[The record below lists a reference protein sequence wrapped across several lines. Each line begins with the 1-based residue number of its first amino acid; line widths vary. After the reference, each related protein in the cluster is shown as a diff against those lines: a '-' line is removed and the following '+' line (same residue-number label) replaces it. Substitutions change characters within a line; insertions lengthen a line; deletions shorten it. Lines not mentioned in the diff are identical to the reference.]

1 MISSSTTHIMKML
14 TLVFICIHSL
24 IILKSSSAYTIPS
37 WSSFEKSLIGPSDR
51 PGLFDSAL
59 QYPKEPP
66 FSEEKPTFFRER
78 HGWCP
83 YSERVWL
90 ALEFKG
96 IDYDTVLIDNTGPG
110 RKPGWYGGNTPQMR
124 WPESNSRQSE
134 SMDLVHELDNRYP
147 DTPALY
153 VDGVEERIS
162 AFRSVFP
169 RGARPS
175 SRAAFLF
182 SWSGEPL
189 FRTEFERVLQDTD
202 DLLGESDGPFFC
214 GDNFSAADVAWAPF
228 LERYAAQLPC
238 LHENLNPRDA
248 SLYPNLFAWYEAMY
262 AIPAYACRVKGDASS
277 WRKVLNMAGFGN
289 VGTPPT
295 ILSRIDDANKAEQ
308 FASSIDGDDSS
319 VGLLWDEYSES
330 RPFVA
335 KSASAEA
342 AATICRNREAIA
354 RDIAKNAPLKL
365 KNLDADL
372 IDESLRA
379 LMYLLTEDNAKE
391 EEEVLIKDVP
401 YVTDLACFLDK
412 RMCVPRDMGALSA
425 KAIKHIAGLI
435 LTD

>member
-1 MISSSTTHIMKML
+1 MHML
-14 TLVFICIHSL
+14 TLVFACTSSL
-24 IILKSSSAYTIPS
+24 TLLSSISAYTIPS
-37 WSSFEKSLIGPSDR
+37 WSSYEKALIGPSER

-59 QYPKEPP
+59 QYPKKPH
-66 FSEEKPTFFRER
+66 FLGEKPTLFRER

-110 RKPGWYGGNTPQMR
+110 RKPDWYGGNTPQMR

-134 SMDLVHELDNRYP
+134 SMDLVRELDARYP

-153 VDGVEERIS
+153 LDGVEDYIS
-162 AFRSVFP
+162 AFRNVFP

-182 SWSGEPL
+182 LWSGEPL
-189 FRTEFERVLQDTD
+189 FRKEFERVLGDTD
-202 DLLGESDGPFFC
+202 DLLGKSDGPFFC
-214 GDNFSAADVAWAPF
+214 GDKFSAADVAWAPF

-248 SLYPNLFAWYEAMY
+248 LLYPNLFAWYEAMD

-277 WRKVLNMAGFGN
+277 WRKVLSMAGFGN
-289 VGTPPT
+289 AGTPPT
-295 ILSRIDDANKAEQ
+295 VLSRMEDASKAELL
-308 FASSIDGDDSS
+308 ACNVDEKEGSSGGS
-319 VGLLWDEYSES
+319 LWDKYSES

-335 KSASAEA
+335 KTAAAEA
-342 AATICRNREAIA
+342 AATICRNREAIV

-365 KNLDADL
+365 KNLDADM

-379 LMYLLTEDNAKE
+379 LMFLLTENSTEE
-391 EEEVLIKDVP
+391 EEEVVVKDVP
-401 YVTDLACFLDK
+401 STMDLACFLDM
-412 RMCVPRDMGALSA
+412 RMCVPRDMGMLSA
-425 KAIKHIAGLI
+425 AAIKRIARMA